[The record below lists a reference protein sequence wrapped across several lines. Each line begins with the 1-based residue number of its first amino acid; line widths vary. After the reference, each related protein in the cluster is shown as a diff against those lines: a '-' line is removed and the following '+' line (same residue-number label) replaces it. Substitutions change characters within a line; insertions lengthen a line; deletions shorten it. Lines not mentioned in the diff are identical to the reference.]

1 MSQALLLSTPVPTV
15 SVHAGRPATTS
26 LDVAKFFG
34 KRHGNVVRDVY
45 QLIDNTPETFSR
57 LSFELAS
64 YLDEQAKNRPMFIIY
79 RDGFTLLAMGYTGPE
94 AMRFKLAYIE
104 AFNRMEAELAK
115 RNRPALPAAPR
126 FDEAAMLELAAE
138 IREAQQQ
145 YYRTYGRLCSRLI
158 TMSIPVFTALES
170 RVYKQAPDRP
180 FSGTRVGAQWE
191 RYFTERMTAAL
202 HSLDDRLPDE
212 KNPAM
217 LLLEYARMAV
227 TEENVALLAQ
237 QALAAR
243 RQVAASTL
251 ADEYPSDFAR
261 IIGLHTYSQ
270 SPRRDY
276 DIERTGKWVER
287 GGFRFEEFI
296 LMPRKE
302 EPHGRNE

>member
-1 MSQALLLSTPVPTV
+1 MSQALLLSDPVPSV
-15 SVHAGRPATTS
+15 SLHDGRPATTS
-26 LDVAKFFG
+26 REVAHYFR
-34 KRHGNVVRDVY
+34 KRHDNVVRD
-45 QLIDNTPETFSR
+45 IRSIMDNCPEEFTA
-57 LSFELAS
+57 LNFEVS
-64 YLDEQAKNRPMFIIY
+64 NYLDQTGRSLPMYIIF

-145 YYRTYGRLCSRLI
+145 YYRTFGRLCSRLI
-158 TMSIPVFTALES
+158 SMSIPVFTALEN

-180 FSGTRVGAQWE
+180 FSGVRIGAQWE

-217 LLLEYARMAV
+217 LLLEYARAMS
-227 TEENVALLAQ
+227 
-237 QALAAR
+237 AR
-243 RQVAASTL
+243 
-251 ADEYPSDFAR
+251 
-261 IIGLHTYSQ
+261 
-270 SPRRDY
+270 
-276 DIERTGKWVER
+276 
-287 GGFRFEEFI
+287 
-296 LMPRKE
+296 
-302 EPHGRNE
+302 

>member
-1 MSQALLLSTPVPTV
+1 MSQALLLSDPVPSV
-15 SVHAGRPATTS
+15 SLHDGRPATTS
-26 LDVAKFFG
+26 REVAHYFR
-34 KRHGNVVRDVY
+34 KRHDNVVRD
-45 QLIDNTPETFSR
+45 IRSIMDNCPEEFTAR
-57 LSFELAS
+57 SFEVS
-64 YLDEQAKNRPMFIIY
+64 NYLDQTGRSLPMYIIF

-145 YYRTYGRLCSRLI
+145 YYRTFGRLCSRLI
-158 TMSIPVFTALES
+158 SMSIPVFTALES

-180 FSGTRVGAQWE
+180 FSGARIGAQWE

-217 LLLEYARMAV
+217 LLLEYARAMS
-227 TEENVALLAQ
+227 
-237 QALAAR
+237 AR
-243 RQVAASTL
+243 
-251 ADEYPSDFAR
+251 
-261 IIGLHTYSQ
+261 
-270 SPRRDY
+270 
-276 DIERTGKWVER
+276 
-287 GGFRFEEFI
+287 
-296 LMPRKE
+296 
-302 EPHGRNE
+302 

>member
-1 MSQALLLSTPVPTV
+1 MSQALLLSDPVPSV
-15 SVHAGRPATTS
+15 SLHDGRPATTS
-26 LDVAKFFG
+26 REVAHYFR
-34 KRHGNVVRDVY
+34 KRHDNVVRD
-45 QLIDNTPETFSR
+45 LN
-57 LSFELAS
+57 FEVS
-64 YLDEQAKNRPMFIIY
+64 NYLDQTGRSLPMYIIF

-145 YYRTYGRLCSRLI
+145 YYRTFGRLCSRLI
-158 TMSIPVFTALES
+158 SMSIPVFTALES

-180 FSGTRVGAQWE
+180 FSGARIGAQWE

-217 LLLEYARMAV
+217 LLLEYARAMS
-227 TEENVALLAQ
+227 
-237 QALAAR
+237 AR
-243 RQVAASTL
+243 
-251 ADEYPSDFAR
+251 
-261 IIGLHTYSQ
+261 
-270 SPRRDY
+270 
-276 DIERTGKWVER
+276 
-287 GGFRFEEFI
+287 
-296 LMPRKE
+296 
-302 EPHGRNE
+302 

>member
-1 MSQALLLSTPVPTV
+1 M
-15 SVHAGRPATTS
+15 
-26 LDVAKFFG
+26 
-34 KRHGNVVRDVY
+34 
-45 QLIDNTPETFSR
+45 DNTGRS
-57 LSFELAS
+57 LAM
-64 YLDEQAKNRPMFIIY
+64 YIIF

-104 AFNRMEAELAK
+104 AFNCMEAELAR

-145 YYRTYGRLCSRLI
+145 SSRTSACLCSRLI

-217 LLLEYARMAV
+217 LLLEYARAMS
-227 TEENVALLAQ
+227 
-237 QALAAR
+237 AR
-243 RQVAASTL
+243 
-251 ADEYPSDFAR
+251 
-261 IIGLHTYSQ
+261 
-270 SPRRDY
+270 
-276 DIERTGKWVER
+276 
-287 GGFRFEEFI
+287 
-296 LMPRKE
+296 
-302 EPHGRNE
+302 